1 MYTTVAGM
9 VASTETTR
17 GLGAI
22 WRAQGFRYIEVAS
35 DDATY
40 HLELASG
47 VRVKALGDGHG
58 NIYADQLG
66 WVIGSDITTAFNQQF
81 PNLPTRFNL
90 VLHGMYDLANTST
103 IAIGANCSISSKVVA
118 GFEFSN
124 QNADINRIGL
134 GDFAELDHITLK
146 LKTAPTSTIDKALVT
161 IASTSAQVVECVL
174 EGDLTGIAMS
184 SADKAR
190 VWRCLIKTTNGIT
203 TTDCTWSRILQ
214 TDFES
219 NAVGLTMD
227 GNENSNCTDCNF
239 ENCTT
244 NGAVVT
250 QGQHNTFFMCDFVAC
265 DLVLEKNWAGAASLA
280 TADMLRAI
288 NVKSCGFDSSDLIIR
303 TKWTGD
309 FSVTPPTQEEFDI
322 YSVHDIALDNNIFL
336 GTGTLKL
343 VGSSRVYGSA
353 NQFEEGCGFIDCTI
367 GTEQRSFGQHHTSL
381 LDTIYYVDRTTLKT
395 IDGVKNF
402 RIGFGSLR
410 ASKAGTNPCL
420 RFDNSEMV
428 VVQSMSTFASDEI
441 AANFVVFEIGDVDTI
456 SFTIAGQDDNATAKM
471 SYVGFTST
479 STADFVAVTDCHI
492 KGGRHLVDV
501 PSTLGVGVVAVQRN
515 HVTNLTALVKVE
527 NTDTTVVCGENFS
540 DGATALAE
548 TGVVPDL
555 TDRNNVGFT

>member
-40 HLELASG
+40 HLQLASG
-47 VRVKALGDGHG
+47 VRVKALADGHG

-66 WVIGSDITTAFNQQF
+66 WVIGSDITTAFTQQF

-103 IAIGANCSISSKVVA
+103 IALGANCSISSKVVA

-124 QNADINRIGL
+124 QNEDINRISL

-146 LKTAPTSTIDKALVT
+146 LKTAPTSTVDKALVT

-174 EGDLTGIAMS
+174 EGDLTGIAIS
-184 SADKAR
+184 SSDKAR
-190 VWRCLIKTTNGIT
+190 VWRCLIKTTTGIT
-203 TTDCTWSRILQ
+203 TAGCVWPRIRQ
-214 TDFES
+214 TDFE
-219 NAVGLTMD
+219 NCDIGLVID
-227 GNENSNCTDCNF
+227 GTERTACSDCNF
-239 ENCTT
+239 ENCVTA
-244 NGAVVT
+244 GAIVYR
-250 QGQHNTFFMCDFVAC
+250 GQYNTFFMSDFVSC
-265 DLVLEKNWAGAASLA
+265 DLILEKDWAGASSLA
-280 TADMLRAI
+280 TADMLRTT
-288 NVKSCGFDSSDLIIR
+288 NVKSCTFTDGDLTVR
-303 TKWTGD
+303 SKWTGD
-309 FSVTPPTQEEFDI
+309 FAVTPPTQEQFDT
-322 YSVHDIALDNNIFL
+322 YSVQEIVLDNNIFL
-336 GTGTLKL
+336 GTSTLKL
-343 VGSSRVYGSA
+343 VGTSRVSGFG
-353 NQFEEGCGFIDCTI
+353 NQFQEGCGFINCTI
-367 GTEQRSFGQHHTSL
+367 GTEQRGFGAHHTTI

-441 AANFVVFEIGDVDTI
+441 AANFVVFEVGDVDTI

-479 STADFVAVTDCHI
+479 STADFVAVADCHI

-515 HVTNLTALVKVE
+515 HVTDLTALVKVE

-540 DGATALAE
+540 DGATALTE